1 MRLTLYLIFLFYSFT
16 LFSQSITIISPT
28 EGYEFDPFRNTAE
41 VLIDV
46 QNFVIADENGD
57 GHIHWTIQES
67 TGAPIIQPMKYNTNP
82 ETIDVVDGKSYIV
95 YMELVDNNHA
105 PINPPINAT
114 LNFSIASFTEINGDL
129 TEIRSDVANNG
140 AGGYYRLLNTIT
152 CRVTYLDVS
161 TNRIWLQDADNS
173 GDGEISGIVIYDPL
187 GAIQNTYTVNDV
199 LLLDVL
205 DVQSEVVNGV
215 TRLIPYFEQSFSPIN
230 EPVPTQIITIPDFNA
245 NYENYE
251 SELIELEN
259 VTFDDGNGVTTFSV
273 DTNYNLTD
281 VSINSIIKRT
291 EFASANY
298 IGEIIPSVE
307 LSTLL
312 ALGGESN
319 GIPEIYVR
327 DLSDMTLGNN
337 DFMLINDL
345 LVYPNPT
352 NSDFKIKSNYNSIKS
367 ISITNMMGEIVFNK
381 LIQNDYPID
390 ISFLS
395 SGFYIL
401 RISDDGIMTTRKLM
415 KK

>member
-1 MRLTLYLIFLFYSFT
+1 MRLTLYHIFLFFSFT
-16 LFSQSITIISPT
+16 LFSQSITITSPT

-46 QNFVIADENGD
+46 QNFIVADGTGD
-57 GHIHWTIQES
+57 GHIHWTVQES
-67 TGAPIIQPMKYNTNP
+67 AGSPEMQPIKYNTNP
-82 ETIDVVDGKSYIV
+82 EAIDVADGKSYIV
-95 YMELVDNNHA
+95 YMELVDNSHA
-105 PINPPINAT
+105 PINPPVNAT
-114 LNFSIASFTEINGDL
+114 VNFSIASFTGINGDI
-129 TEIRSDVANNG
+129 TEIRSDIANNG
-140 AGGYYRLLNTIT
+140 AGGYYRLLNTIA
-152 CRVTYLDVS
+152 CRVTHLDLS
-161 TNRIWLQDADNS
+161 TNRIWFQDADNS

-230 EPVPTQIITIPDFNA
+230 EPVPTQIITIPDFNT

-259 VTFDDGNGVTTFSV
+259 VTFEDGNGVTFFSV
-273 DTNYNLTD
+273 DTDYNLTD

-291 EFASANY
+291 EFSNANY
-298 IGEIIPSVE
+298 IGEIIPSAE
-307 LSTLL
+307 LSSLL

-352 NSDFKIKSNYNSIKS
+352 NSEFKIKSNYNSIKS
-367 ISITNMMGEIVFNK
+367 ISITNMMGEIVFNR
-381 LIQNDYPID
+381 LFQNDYPID

-395 SGFYIL
+395 SGLYIL
-401 RISDDGIMTTRKLM
+401 RISDDRIMTTRKLM
-415 KK
+415 KE

>member
-1 MRLTLYLIFLFYSFT
+1 MRLTLYLIFLFFSFT
-16 LFSQSITIISPT
+16 LFSQSITITSPT
-28 EGYEFDPFRNTAE
+28 EGYEFDPFRSTAE

-46 QNFVIADENGD
+46 QNFVVADGTGD
-57 GHIHWTIQES
+57 GHIHWTVQES
-67 TGAPIIQPMKYNTNP
+67 VGTPVIQPMKYNTNP
-82 ETIDVVDGKSYIV
+82 EAIDVADGKSYIV
-95 YMELVDNNHA
+95 YMELVDNSHA
-105 PINPPINAT
+105 PINPPVNAT
-114 LNFSIASFTEINGDL
+114 VNFSIASFTGINGDI
-129 TEIRSDVANNG
+129 TEIRSDIANNG
-140 AGGYYRLLNTIT
+140 AGGYYRLLNTIA
-152 CRVTYLDVS
+152 CRVTHLDLS
-161 TNRIWLQDADNS
+161 TNRIWFQDADNS

-230 EPVPTQIITIPDFNA
+230 EPVPTQIITIPDFNT

-259 VTFDDGNGVTTFSV
+259 VTFEDGNGVTFFSV
-273 DTNYNLTD
+273 DTDYNLTD
-281 VSINSIIKRT
+281 FSINSIIKRT
-291 EFASANY
+291 EFSNANY
-298 IGEIIPSVE
+298 IGEIIPSAE
-307 LSTLL
+307 LSSLL

-352 NSDFKIKSNYNSIKS
+352 NSEFKIKSNYNSIKS
-367 ISITNMMGEIVFNK
+367 ISITNMMGEIVFNR
-381 LIQNDYPID
+381 LFQNDYPID

-395 SGFYIL
+395 SGLYIL
-401 RISDDGIMTTRKLM
+401 RISDDRIMTTRKLM
-415 KK
+415 KE